1 MYENIHTC
9 ICMYALVYGTSDVQ
23 WDQLDE
29 AWHIFDTN
37 SDGLVTPSK
46 ICMQPT
52 HGLDD

>member
-1 MYENIHTC
+1 
-9 ICMYALVYGTSDVQ
+9 MYARVYGTSDVQ

-37 SDGLVTPSK
+37 GDGLVTPSK